1 MPLSARFPQFRIIAR
16 KASTTSPLGCDS
28 FEQRKPILGPKVNF
42 RFARRPLTDLRWFLG
57 LVSAGEPRQH
67 GMADSLYERM
77 LSTRRVHRLA
87 AILLRRWQAEEIAKT
102 PFPCVSRI
110 WTEYMRSKCFR
121 QIHPWAR
128 LSRSSMRPSDKISG
142 RCLTC
147 LLDRLQKFQQ
157 VGVDFV
163 LVSRS

>member
-1 MPLSARFPQFRIIAR
+1 MLELLILKQEIY
-16 KASTTSPLGCDS
+16 GCWRMVGNW
-28 FEQRKPILGPKVNF
+28 EVNF
-42 RFARRPLTDLRWFLG
+42 WLARRPLTDLRWFLG

-110 WTEYMRSKCFR
+110 WTEYMRSK
-121 QIHPWAR
+121 
-128 LSRSSMRPSDKISG
+128 
-142 RCLTC
+142 
-147 LLDRLQKFQQ
+147 
-157 VGVDFV
+157 
-163 LVSRS
+163 